1 MDRRKFLKGTVA
13 AAGSFA
19 LASCLGGGKSSSR
32 GKCGS
37 GIMTCR
43 INPKTGESV
52 SLLGYGCMRWPLIED
67 ESGNKVPDQEGVNAL
82 VDKAIASGVNY
93 FDTAPVYHRGLSERV
108 TGEAL
113 SRHPRESFAIATKMS
128 NFREY
133 GYEESVGMYRDSFK
147 ELKVDYIDYYLLH
160 SVGRSLED
168 FNARFIDN
176 GILDFLVAERQEG
189 RIRNLG
195 FSFHGGRQV
204 FDQLMSLH
212 AKYHWDFVQIQ
223 LNYVDYYTGDAR
235 YLYEELASRDI
246 PVVVMEPLLGG
257 RLAKVPKFVSVTM
270 QEKNPSG
277 SIASWAFRFCGSLP
291 KVLTVL
297 SGMTYVEHLEDNL
310 KTFSP
315 LEHLSEE
322 DTDFLDVIAAKLS
335 AYPVIP
341 CTGCDYCVPCPYGID
356 IPGIF
361 AHYNKCVNEG
371 DIAVSGYPDYSRARR
386 RYLASYA
393 REILPANQA
402 DKCIGCGQCL
412 RRCPQEINI
421 PEEMVRLDRYVES
434 LKQNG

>member
-1 MDRRKFLKGTVA
+1 MKGAVA

-19 LASCLGGGKSSSR
+19 LTSCLGGEKSSSR
-32 GKCGS
+32 KEQGKGD
-37 GIMTCR
+37 MTCR
-43 INPKTGESV
+43 INPKTGVSV
-52 SLLGYGCMRWPLIED
+52 SLLGYGCMRWPVVED
-67 ESGNKVPDQEGVNAL
+67 ESGNKVPDQEEVNTL
-82 VDKAIASGVNY
+82 VDRAIASGVTY

-113 SRHPRESFAIATKMS
+113 SRYPRESFTIATKMS
-128 NFREY
+128 NFRKFS
-133 GYEESVGMYRDSFK
+133 YEESVGMYRDSFK

-160 SVGRSLED
+160 SIGRSLED
-168 FNARFIDN
+168 FNARFMDN
-176 GILDFLVAERQEG
+176 GVLDFLAAERQKG

-195 FSFHGGRQV
+195 FSFHGGLPV
-204 FDQLMSLH
+204 FDHLMSLH
-212 AKYHWDFVQIQ
+212 GKYHWDFVQIQ

-235 YLYEELASRDI
+235 YLYEELARRDI

-257 RLAKVPKFVSVTM
+257 RLAKVPRFVSATM
-270 QEKNPSG
+270 QEKDPSG
-277 SIASWAFRFCGSLP
+277 SIASWAFRFCGSFP

-297 SGMTYVEHLEDNL
+297 SGMTYMEHLEDNL
-310 KTFSP
+310 RTFSP
-315 LEHLSEE
+315 LEPLSEK
-322 DTDFLDVIAAKLS
+322 DMDFLAGITAKLS
-335 AYPVIP
+335 SYPVIP
-341 CTGCDYCVPCPYGID
+341 CTGCSYCVPCPYGID

-361 AHYNKCVNEG
+361 AHYNKCVNDG
-371 DIAVSGYPDYSRARR
+371 DIAVAGYPDYSRARR

>member
-1 MDRRKFLKGTVA
+1 MDRRMFLKGAVA

-19 LASCLGGGKSSSR
+19 LASCLGGEKSSSR
-32 GKCGS
+32 KEQGKGD
-37 GIMTCR
+37 MTCR
-43 INPKTGESV
+43 INPKTGGSV
-52 SLLGYGCMRWPLIED
+52 SLLGYGCMRWPVIED
-67 ESGNKVPDQEGVNAL
+67 ESGNKVPDQEEVNAL
-82 VDKAIASGVNY
+82 VDRAIASGVTY

-113 SRHPRESFAIATKMS
+113 SRHPRESFTIATKMS
-128 NFREY
+128 NFRKFS
-133 GYEESVGMYRDSFK
+133 YEESVGMYRDSFK

-160 SVGRSLED
+160 SVGRSLGD
-168 FNARFIDN
+168 FNARFMDN
-176 GILDFLVAERQEG
+176 GVLDFLIAERQKG

-195 FSFHGGRQV
+195 FSFHGGLPV
-204 FDQLMSLH
+204 FDHLMSLH
-212 AKYHWDFVQIQ
+212 GKYHWDFVQIQ

-235 YLYEELASRDI
+235 YLYEELARRDI

-257 RLAKVPKFVSVTM
+257 RLAKVPRFVSATM
-270 QEKNPSG
+270 QEKDPSG
-277 SIASWAFRFCGSLP
+277 SIASWAFRFCGSFP
-291 KVLTVL
+291 KILTVL
-297 SGMTYVEHLEDNL
+297 SGMTYMEHLEDNL

-315 LEHLSEE
+315 LDPLSEK
-322 DTDFLDVIAAKLS
+322 DMDFLAGIAAKLS
-335 AYPVIP
+335 SYPVIP
-341 CTGCDYCVPCPYGID
+341 CTGCSYCVPCPYGID

-361 AHYNKCVNEG
+361 AHYNKCVNDG
-371 DIAVSGYPDYSRARR
+371 DIAVAGYPDYSRARR

>member
-13 AAGSFA
+13 AAGSFV
-19 LASCLGGGKSSSR
+19 LASCLDGEKSSSR
-32 GKCGS
+32 KKHGEGS
-37 GIMTCR
+37 MTCR
-43 INPKTGESV
+43 TNPKTGESV

-93 FDTAPVYHRGLSERV
+93 FDTAPVYHHGLSERV

-113 SRHPRESFAIATKMS
+113 SRHPRESFVIATKMS
-128 NFREY
+128 NFSKS
-133 GYEESVGMYRDSFK
+133 GYEDSVGMYRDSFK

-168 FNARFIDN
+168 FNARFVDN
-176 GILDFLVAERQEG
+176 GILDFLVAERQKG

-195 FSFHGGRQV
+195 FSFHGGLPV

-212 AKYHWDFVQIQ
+212 GKYHWDFVQIQ

-235 YLYEELASRDI
+235 YLYEELARRDI
-246 PVVVMEPLLGG
+246 PVIVMEPLLGG
-257 RLAKVPKFVSVTM
+257 RLAKVPRFVSAAM
-270 QEKNPSG
+270 QEKDPSG
-277 SIASWAFRFCGSLP
+277 SIASWAFRFCGSFP

-297 SGMTYVEHLEDNL
+297 SGMTYKEHLEDNL

-315 LEHLSEE
+315 LEPLSEKDKE
-322 DTDFLDVIAAKLS
+322 FLDGIAAKLS
-335 AYPVIP
+335 SYPVIP